1 MRNHRK
7 AEKVTAFAEFPAASI
22 AFRFPFVIN
31 LRNPVK
37 IPRNL
42 VMSLPESNMAGSSLI
57 APVSI
62 VLGTAQRAVE

>member
-1 MRNHRK
+1 M
-7 AEKVTAFAEFPAASI
+7 
-22 AFRFPFVIN
+22 N

-57 APVSI
+57 APLSI